1 MLMNPIMLEKKKMQ
15 ELNHVLYMNMQGFLH
30 PNFIIIMN
38 PNLYKYA
45 RYMCNKERK
54 RENLD

>member
-1 MLMNPIMLEKKKMQ
+1 MQ